1 MANLDAPN
9 GFTPSYHRNG
19 GTVRY
24 NGDFKIASGLASNI
38 FLGDLVIIDST
49 ADGVHIDVGAAASTR
64 LLGVFAG
71 CNYTAANGD
80 VVWAKQWVSGT
91 ATLGGVSAEAHVYTD
106 QNIVYTAQVESAIA
120 EADLFGY
127 ADSIQTHAGNAATG
141 VSGMEIDGGTTTS
154 PAATILQLK
163 LLRAAPAPDGIFKSD
178 ITAAFSRVEC
188 MIAEGEYYVWDA

>member
-1 MANLDAPN
+1 MANIDAPN

-19 GTVRY
+19 GVVRY
-24 NGDFKIASGLASNI
+24 DGNYKIASELASDI
-38 FLGDLVIIDST
+38 FLGDLVIIDAT

-64 LLGVFAG
+64 ILGVFAG

-106 QNIVYTAQVESAIA
+106 PNIVYTAQVDVAIA

-127 ADSIQTHAGNAATG
+127 ADSLQTHAGNANSNCCEPHQHRTELTTQTSPPRFREWNARLLR
-141 VSGMEIDGGTTTS
+141 VSSTSMTPKGGT
-154 PAATILQLK
+154 
-163 LLRAAPAPDGIFKSD
+163 D
-178 ITAAFSRVEC
+178 
-188 MIAEGEYYVWDA
+188 

>member
-1 MANLDAPN
+1 MNIDAPN

-24 NGDFKIASGLASNI
+24 NGDFKIADGLASDI
-38 FLGDLVIIDST
+38 FLGDLVIIDAV
-49 ADGVHIDVGAAASTR
+49 ADGVHIDVADATATR

-106 QNIVYTAQVESAIA
+106 QNIVYTAQVDGAIA

-127 ADSIQTHAGNAATG
+127 ADSIQTPAGNAATG
-141 VSGMEIDGGTTTS
+141 VSGMEIDSGTTTS

-163 LLRAAPAPDGIFKSD
+163 LLRAAPAPDGIYKSD

>member
-24 NGDFKIASGLASNI
+24 NGDFKIADGLASDI
-38 FLGDLVIIDST
+38 FLGDLVVIDAT
-49 ADGVHIDVGAAASTR
+49 ADGTHIDVGAAASTR
-64 LLGVFAG
+64 ILGVFAG

-106 QNIVYTAQVESAIA
+106 QNIVYTAQLDGIITQDEI
-120 EADLFGY
+120 FGY
-127 ADSIQTHAGNAATG
+127 ADSVQTVAGNAATG
-141 VSGMEIDGGTTTS
+141 VSGMEIDAAS
-154 PAATILQLK
+154 AAATILQLK
-163 LLRAAPAPDGIFKSD
+163 ILRFAPSPEGIFKSD
-178 ITAAFSRVEC
+178 PLTANARVEC

>member
-24 NGDFKIASGLASNI
+24 NGDFKIASGLASDI
-38 FLGDLVIIDST
+38 FLGDLVIIDAA

-91 ATLGGVSAEAHVYTD
+91 VTLGAVSAEAHVYTD
-106 QNIVYTAQVESAIA
+106 QNIVYTAQVDVAIA

-127 ADSIQTHAGNAATG
+127 ADSLQTHAGNTATG
-141 VSGMEIDGGTTTS
+141 VSGMEINGGS
-154 PAATILQLK
+154 VAATILQLK
-163 LLRAAPAPDGIFKSD
+163 LLRASPAPDGIFKSD
-178 ITAAFSRVEC
+178 ILSAASRVEC

>member
-24 NGDFKIASGLASNI
+24 NGDFKIADGLASDI

-49 ADGVHIDVGAAASTR
+49 ADGVHIDLAIAASTR

-80 VVWAKQWVSGT
+80 VVFAKQWVSGT

-106 QNIVYTAQVESAIA
+106 QNIVYTAQVEAAIA

-127 ADSIQTHAGNAATG
+127 ADLIHTHAGNAATG

-178 ITAAFSRVEC
+178 ITAAHSRVEC

>member
-1 MANLDAPN
+1 MPNLDAPN

-24 NGDFKIASGLASNI
+24 NGDFKIASGLASDI

-80 VVWAKQWVSGT
+80 VVWGKQWVSGT

-106 QNIVYTAQVESAIA
+106 QNIVYTAQVDAAIT

-127 ADSIQTHAGNAATG
+127 ADSLQTHAGNAATG
-141 VSGMEIDGGTTTS
+141 VSGMEIDGGS
-154 PAATILQLK
+154 VAATILQLK

-178 ITAAFSRVEC
+178 ITATFSRVEC

>member
-9 GFTPSYHRNG
+9 GFSPSYHRNG

-24 NGDFKIASGLASNI
+24 NGDFKIATALAADI
-38 FLGDLVIIDST
+38 FLGDLVIIDPV
-49 ADGVHIDVGAAASTR
+49 ADGTHITVGAAASTR

-106 QNIVYTAQVESAIA
+106 QNIVYTAQVDVGIL
-120 EADLFGY
+120 EADIFGY
-127 ADSIQTHAGNAATG
+127 ADSLQTHAGNTATG
-141 VSGMEIDGGTTTS
+141 VSGMEIDGGS
-154 PAATILQLK
+154 VAATILQLK

-178 ITAAFSRVEC
+178 ILTAFSRVEC
-188 MIAEGEYYVWDA
+188 MLAETEYGLLDA

>member
-1 MANLDAPN
+1 MANIDAPN

-24 NGDFKIASGLASNI
+24 DGDFKIASGLAADI
-38 FLGDLVIIDST
+38 FLGDLVIIDAV
-49 ADGVHIDVGAAASTR
+49 ADGVHITVGAAASTR
-64 LLGVFAG
+64 ILGVFAG

-91 ATLGGVSAEAHVYTD
+91 ATLGAVSAEAHVYTD
-106 QNIVYTAQVESAIA
+106 QNIVYTAQVDGAIA

-127 ADSIQTHAGNAATG
+127 ADSLQTHAGNAATG
-141 VSGMEIDGGTTTS
+141 VSGMEINSAAT
-154 PAATILQLK
+154 AATILQLK
-163 LLRAAPAPDGIFKSD
+163 LLRAAPAPDGIDQSD

>member
-24 NGDFKIASGLASNI
+24 NGDFKIADGLASDI

-49 ADGVHIDVGAAASTR
+49 ADGVHIDIGAAASTR

-106 QNIVYTAQVESAIA
+106 QNIVYTAQLDGIITEDEI
-120 EADLFGY
+120 FGY
-127 ADSIQTHAGNAATG
+127 ADSVQTHAGNAATG
-141 VSGMEIDGGTTTS
+141 VSGMEINATS
-154 PAATILQLK
+154 AAATILQMK
-163 LLRAAPAPDGIFKSD
+163 ILRFSPAPEGIFKSD
-178 ITAAFSRVEC
+178 SLTANARVEC

>member
-24 NGDFKIASGLASNI
+24 NGDFHIADGLASDI
-38 FLGDLVIIDST
+38 FLGDLVIIDAT
-49 ADGVHIDVGAAASTR
+49 ADGTHIDVGAAASTR
-64 LLGVFAG
+64 ILGVFAG

-106 QNIVYTAQVESAIA
+106 QNIVYTAQLDGIITQDEI
-120 EADLFGY
+120 FGY
-127 ADSIQTHAGNAATG
+127 ADSVQTVAGNAATG
-141 VSGMEIDGGTTTS
+141 VSGMEINAAS
-154 PAATILQLK
+154 AAATILQLK
-163 LLRAAPAPDGIFKSD
+163 ILRFAPEPEGIFKSD
-178 ITAAFSRVEC
+178 PLTANARVEC